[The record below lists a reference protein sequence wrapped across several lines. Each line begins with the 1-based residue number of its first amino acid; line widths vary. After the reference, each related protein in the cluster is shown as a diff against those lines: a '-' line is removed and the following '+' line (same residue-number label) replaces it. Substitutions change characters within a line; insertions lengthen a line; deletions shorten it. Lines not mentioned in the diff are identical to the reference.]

1 MARVVRET
9 LRYFTDK
16 GDEVAVRIDYSPN
29 VSVSPQDRYE
39 LGGFDLDDDRVVCGL
54 LLDRRII
61 KPRFV
66 VIQTE
71 DNEVL
76 PTIIKTLDTYL
87 ELLDDPERDIGLI
100 TKRTGEVYNRVCS
113 SS

>member
-29 VSVSPQDRYE
+29 VSVSPEDRYE

-66 VIQTE
+66 VIETE

-76 PTIIKTLDTYL
+76 PTIIKDLDTYL
-87 ELLDDPERDIGLI
+87 DLLDDPELSFGKI

-113 SS
+113 NL